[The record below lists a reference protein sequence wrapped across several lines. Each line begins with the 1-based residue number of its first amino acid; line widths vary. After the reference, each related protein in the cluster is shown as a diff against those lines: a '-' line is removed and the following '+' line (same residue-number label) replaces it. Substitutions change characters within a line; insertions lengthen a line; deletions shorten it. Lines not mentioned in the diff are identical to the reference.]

1 MQREGHV
8 RGHIPAVTPFNSAY
22 PIFYILIWLFSST
35 VKTQRRRPL
44 WINPLQE
51 QLEREKKKKRQ
62 RFVWVKDRE
71 KREKEWDWEW
81 ERRETSFFYI
91 PLPLCFSFFCKNF
104 ISISVGFFSFEFV
117 RFLILIELFTTGI
130 LVFLFSLR
138 LNLDS
143 LLIDFLSDDCNLI
156 SFFFFIECCCSED
169 SQDGWI
175 RWKLYWSD

>member
-35 VKTQRRRPL
+35 VKTQRRPL

-51 QLEREKKKKRQ
+51 QLEREKKKTK
-62 RFVWVKDRE
+62 KDIDLCESKTE
-71 KREKEWDWEW
+71 KRERKRVRLRVR
-81 ERRETSFFYI
+81 ERLLSSTS
-91 PLPLCFSFFCKNF
+91 LSLS
-104 ISISVGFFSFEFV
+104 
-117 RFLILIELFTTGI
+117 
-130 LVFLFSLR
+130 VFLFFLQK
-138 LNLDS
+138 LHFNFCGVLFIWICKILDFDWTFYNWDS
-143 LLIDFLSDDCNLI
+143 CVFIFFKIESWFSFDWFSFWWLQSDI
-156 SFFFFIECCCSED
+156 FSFIECCCSED

>member
-8 RGHIPAVTPFNSAY
+8 RGHIPAVTPFISAY

-35 VKTQRRRPL
+35 VKTQRRPL

-51 QLEREKKKKRQ
+51 QLEPEKKKKRQ

-71 KREKEWDWEW
+71 KRKKKSETESE
-81 ERRETSFFYI
+81 RETSFFYI
-91 PLPLCFSFFCKNF
+91 PLPLCFSFFFCKNF

-156 SFFFFIECCCSED
+156 SFFYRGLLF
-169 SQDGWI
+169 W
-175 RWKLYWSD
+175 R